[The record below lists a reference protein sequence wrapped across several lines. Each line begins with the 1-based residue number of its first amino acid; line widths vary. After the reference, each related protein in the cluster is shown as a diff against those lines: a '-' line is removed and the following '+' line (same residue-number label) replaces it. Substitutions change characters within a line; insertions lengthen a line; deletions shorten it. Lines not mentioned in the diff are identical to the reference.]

1 MTLKELLGD
10 AYKDDLT
17 VEDIATVL
25 KGINLNADKDEISR
39 LKAAN
44 DKLSAENAAKK
55 RELQQYMTDEQKKA
69 AEKEEQVKLIV
80 EQNKA
85 LLRER
90 DIANHVKE
98 FALQGYSEALALET
112 ATALADG
119 DLAKVFANQKTFLAE
134 HDKAVIAEQMKKTPA
149 PAAGG
154 GTGSTVIDYGKQ
166 IESAQSVGDYARV
179 AALMRMQQEAELNKT

>member
-10 AYKDDLT
+10 AYKEDLT

-25 KGINLNADKDEISR
+25 KGINLNADKEEIAK

-44 DKLSAENAAKK
+44 DRLSAENATKK

-69 AEKEEQVKLIV
+69 AEREEQYNAAI
-80 EQNKA
+80 EQNKK

-90 DIANHVKE
+90 DIANHAKE
-98 FALQGYSEALALET
+98 LALQGYSEELALDT
-112 ATALADG
+112 ATALTDG
-119 DLAKVFANQKTFLAE
+119 DFAKVFANQKTFLAE
-134 HDKAVIAEQMKKTPA
+134 HDKAVTAERMRNTPA

-154 GTGSTVIDYGKQ
+154 GTGSTVVDYTKQ

-179 AALMRMQQEAELNKT
+179 AALMRMQQEAEHNKT

>member
-1 MTLKELLGD
+1 MTLKELMGD
-10 AYKDDLT
+10 AYKEDLT

-25 KGINLNADKDEISR
+25 KGVNLNADKDEIAR

-44 DKLSAENAAKK
+44 DKLSAENADKK
-55 RELQQYMTDEQKKA
+55 RELQKHLTEEQKKA
-69 AEKEEQVKLIV
+69 IEQEEQVRQII
-80 EQNKA
+80 EQNKS

-98 FALQGYSEALALET
+98 FALQGYSEELALKT

-119 DLAKVFANQKTFLAE
+119 DLATVFANQKTFLAE

-154 GTGSTVIDYGKQ
+154 GTGSTVVDYSKQ

-179 AALMRMQQEAELNKT
+179 AALMRMQQEAEQNKT